1 MNRVFFAALCALA
14 STGCMGAVLSQS
26 AQAIPEGTVQHQ
38 AGAEWYVVVLEDRD
52 EALISPVPFYGVRVG
67 LVEAVEFGFR
77 LNVALSNF
85 SLDLKLQGL
94 DSEYLDIAL
103 VPTVQ
108 YGWTLG
114 WVHLPL
120 LVGVNLGDHVQIT
133 FSGRIAH
140 TFPLLE
146 DDSELDEGPAAFG
159 TEGQIVAGAGI
170 SIYVRVL
177 DEFAIVPE
185 FQMLKGFGDNGAYFL
200 TGGLALTFGAQPGV
214 IALDEPEPEPE
225 RPPGAADPG
234 SGPPVV
240 IPAGYGAPV
249 QSSGNG
255 APR

>member
-1 MNRVFFAALCALA
+1 MNRVFFVGFCALA

-38 AGAEWYVVVLEDRD
+38 AGAEWYVVMLADR
-52 EALISPVPFYGVRVG
+52 EETLISPIPFYGVRVG
-67 LVEAVEFGFR
+67 LVDAVEFGFR

-85 SLDLKLQGL
+85 ALDLKIQGL
-94 DSEYLDIAL
+94 DSEYLDVAL

-120 LVGVNLGDHVQIT
+120 LVGINLGDHVQLT

-146 DDSELDEGPAAFG
+146 DDSELDDAPDAFG
-159 TEGQIVAGAGI
+159 TDAQVVVGAGL

-185 FQMLKGFGDNGAYFL
+185 FQMLRGFGDNEAYFF
-200 TGGLALTFGAQPGV
+200 TGGIALTFGAQPGV
-214 IALDEPEPEPE
+214 TPTEEPELPPD
-225 RPPGAADPG
+225 RPASGTDPG
-234 SGPPVV
+234 TGPPVV
-240 IPAGYGAPV
+240 VPAGYG
-249 QSSGNG
+249 QGSGNG
-255 APR
+255 APP